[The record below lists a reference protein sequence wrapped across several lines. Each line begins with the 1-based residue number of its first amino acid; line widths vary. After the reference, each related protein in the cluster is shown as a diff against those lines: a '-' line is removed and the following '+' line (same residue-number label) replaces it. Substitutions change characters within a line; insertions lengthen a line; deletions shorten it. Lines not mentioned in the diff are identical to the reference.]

1 MNEVVIPLK
10 IQGIAQMKAEL
21 RELKGELANATDP
34 AQMAALA
41 QQAGVLTD
49 KIKDTN
55 EAVKVF
61 ASGSKFEQVSNGLG
75 GIQSSLMSLDF
86 EEAAEKSRV
95 FATALGGINKADIA
109 KSMTGLTAT
118 VGNLGK
124 AFLKLGSQLLINP
137 IFLLV
142 ALVVSLVLA
151 FTLWENEL
159 GIFGTYLKISFWSVW
174 LMVEAVKALIEG
186 IKMLTDWLGLTS
198 FAAQESAEK
207 SAQAF
212 EDGSERINNATDD
225 VTSALDRQMA
235 EQRAL
240 GKNTYTLEVKR
251 TMIVQAAAA
260 DRLRLAR
267 KAYRDQ
273 LALGDDADQEKLK
286 KMRAQ
291 IRAEDKLIKDSVSS
305 RKVLVNTKTTKEKED
320 KEKKDKPVKE
330 PKATPTPKA
339 KDTGGDEIQKEIDKA
354 REANLNATLDAIT
367 VEKNAVEAKYS
378 ELLAKAKKYGK
389 DSSELEILKL
399 NEINNINLKDAERIR
414 LEKEAKDKKD
424 KEDVAAA
431 IKLEDEKYLEIQ
443 KLTAANEQD
452 KVKQLI
458 LTADYEKAVLLAAFD
473 EKVALLKEGDLLLK
487 QLKTELETSLANITK
502 EAKDKELAIVKETE
516 EKKRA
521 EQLKTADEALNYA
534 GKSISAIEGITNLA
548 MENKL
553 KKVKKGSKE
562 EEALLKKQFQLNKS
576 MQLAGAI
583 VDAGKAIT
591 ASLASAPIAIGP
603 IPNPAGIASLAF
615 AAVTSATNIAKI
627 ASTSFTSGTAPSTD
641 TPPSITAVAP
651 SGGPSLFGQANT
663 GSQVNAGGGSN
674 NITVTAVVSETEI
687 TSSQNHINNIQ
698 NNSVL

>member
-174 LMVEAVKALIEG
+174 LMVEAVKALIES

-225 VTSALDRQMA
+225 VTSALDRQIA

-320 KEKKDKPVKE
+320 KEKKEKPVKE
-330 PKATPTPKA
+330 PKATATPKA

-354 REANLNATLDAIT
+354 RQANLDATLDAIT
-367 VEKNAVEAKYS
+367 VEKNAVEAKYA
-378 ELLAKAKKYGK
+378 ELLDKAKKYGK

-399 NEINNINLKDAERIR
+399 NEINNINLKDAADI
-414 LEKEAKDKKD
+414 KA
-424 KEDVAAA
+424 KEDAAKEKIKADTAAA
-431 IKLEDEKYLEIQ
+431 IKLEDEKYLEIL

-473 EKVALLKEGDLLLK
+473 EKVALLKEGDPLLK

-502 EAKDKELAIVKETE
+502 DAKDKELAIVKETE

-521 EQLKTADEALNYA
+521 EQLKTADAALDYA
-534 GKSISAIEGITNLA
+534 GQSISAIEGITNLA

-591 ASLASAPIAIGP
+591 ASLASSPIAIGP

-627 ASTSFTSGTAPSTD
+627 ASTTFTSGTAPSTD

-651 SGGPSLFGQANT
+651 SGGPNLFGQANT
-663 GSQVNAGGGSN
+663 GSQVNAGGGTN